1 MQRILKFSA
10 ICLAA
15 GALGACDKPALT
27 IATENIPTAGVRFIN
42 AVPDSS
48 GVFGLDFRFVDIVE
62 SNAHFRIPFRSG
74 VTVTSGVTA
83 LANVQYKG
91 ARVTGTPRQY
101 VIFMDDTLASRAS
114 VALAT
119 GTLTIEKDH
128 NYTVIIWG
136 AGRGTGADAMKVTVI
151 DETAELAKAPIN
163 GDPGAAKVG
172 LRVINATNAAISAS
186 YYPCTGTTAACVG
199 TVPGTAQWPT
209 IAAFSAS
216 TFALADTAFYKFNV
230 TGAGVNPTPFADIV
244 ALPGTP
250 ALCSN
255 LTCVGTQKPDQE
267 AFPGTK
273 QGGSAVTL
281 VVFPGSTPSTTAAPV
296 FAAANVFTTGNL
308 TGTSSIAGTA
318 TGYARTTGSF
328 VSDGF
333 VVGQTVTADGFT
345 VAANNGNSVI
355 TAVTAL
361 AMTVTKTGG
370 TAVDAVSAA
379 TTARS
384 IKAPRPSA
392 GTIWD
397 RRPARCTGC

>member
-1 MQRILKFSA
+1 MRRILKFSA

-15 GALGACDKPALT
+15 GALSACDKPALT
-27 IATENIPTAGVRFIN
+27 IPTENIPTAGVRFIN

-62 SNAHFRIPFRSG
+62 SNAQFRIPFRNGATLTGG
-74 VTVTSGVTA
+74 VTS
-83 LANVQYKG
+83 LANVQFKG
-91 ARVTGTPRQY
+91 ARVTGTPRKY
-101 VIFMDDTLASRAS
+101 AIFMDDTLQSRAS

-119 GTLTIEKDH
+119 GNLTIEKDH
-128 NYTVIIWG
+128 NYTVILWG

-163 GDPGAAKVG
+163 GDPGAAKVA

-186 YYPCTGTTAACVG
+186 YYPCTGTTAACTG
-199 TVPGTAQWPT
+199 TVPATAQFPSV
-209 IAAFSAS
+209 AAFTASA
-216 TFALADTAFYKFNV
+216 FALVDTAFYKFNV
-230 TGAGVNPTPFADIV
+230 TGAGIYGTPFTDIV
-244 ALPGTP
+244 ALAGTP

-255 LTCVGTQKPDQE
+255 LVCVGTQKPDQE

-273 QGGSAVTL
+273 QGGSSVTL
-281 VVFPGSTPSTTAAPV
+281 VVFPGSTPTTTAAPV
-296 FAAANVFTTGNL
+296 FASASVFTSGNL
-308 TGTSSIAGTA
+308 TGLNSISGTA
-318 TGYARTTGSF
+318 TGYSRTTGSF

-333 VVGQTVTADGFT
+333 VAGQTATGNGFT
-345 VAANNGNSVI
+345 VAANNGTSLI

-361 AMTVTKTGG
+361 TLTVTKTGG
-370 TAVDAVSAA
+370 TAVDVATAT

-384 IKAPRPSA
+384 IAAPKPSA